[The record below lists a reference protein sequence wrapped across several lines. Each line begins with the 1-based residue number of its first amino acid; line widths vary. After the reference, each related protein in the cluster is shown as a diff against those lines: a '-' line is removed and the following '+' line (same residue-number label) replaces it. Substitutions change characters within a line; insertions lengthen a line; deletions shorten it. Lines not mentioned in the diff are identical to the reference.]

1 MDENLKQQLMNK
13 ILEKIK
19 ACTEC
24 PLCKGRCKPV
34 LGEGNL
40 NSELVFVGEAPGRK
54 EDEVGIPF
62 VGAAGQFLDRLL
74 FRIGLSREAVYISNV
89 VKCHPPDNRRPVM
102 KEIEACTPFLEEQL
116 EIIKPKI
123 IVAMGNSAISFFSK
137 KFGFKVIGMKRIHGK
152 TFQIE
157 APWGK
162 VTLLVTFHPAAAL
175 YNKDLEK
182 IIEKDFKKLLT
193 LLKSSGCLIL

>member
-1 MDENLKQQLMNK
+1 MNK

-19 ACTEC
+19 TCMEC
-24 PLCKGRCKPV
+24 SLCEGRCKPV

-40 NSELVFVGEAPGRK
+40 NSELVFIGEAPGRK
-54 EDEVGIPF
+54 EDEVGRPF
-62 VGAAGQFLDRLL
+62 VGSAGQLLDRLL
-74 FRIGLSREAVYISNV
+74 FGIGLSRKAVYISNV
-89 VKCHPPDNRRPVM
+89 VKCRPPDNRRPTIEEM
-102 KEIEACTPFLEEQL
+102 EACTPFLEEQL

-137 KFGFKVIGMKRIHGK
+137 KFGFKVIGMWRIHGK
-152 TFQIE
+152 IFQVE

-162 VTLLVTFHPAAAL
+162 VILFATFHPAAAL

-182 IIEKDFKKLLT
+182 ILEDDFKKLST
-193 LLKSSGCLIL
+193 LLKS